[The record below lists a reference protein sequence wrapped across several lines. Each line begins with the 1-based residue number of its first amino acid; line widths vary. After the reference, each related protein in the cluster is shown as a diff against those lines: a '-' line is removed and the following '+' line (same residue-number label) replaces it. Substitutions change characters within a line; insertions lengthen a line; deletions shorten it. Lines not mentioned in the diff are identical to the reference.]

1 MHPPGIAHALVQ
13 YTDGSVL
20 AELGNPDMRTPIAQA
35 LAWPQRIESGVADL
49 DLFDIARLD
58 FEQPDMQAFPC
69 LAIAS
74 AAARAGGDA
83 ATILNAANEVAV
95 QAFLDQRIEFTQI
108 AEVVEQTLN
117 GQVLSEPES
126 LELVQQSDSAARL
139 YSSSY
144 IKRLEK

>member
-1 MHPPGIAHALVQ
+1 
-13 YTDGSVL
+13 
-20 AELGNPDMRTPIAQA
+20 
-35 LAWPQRIESGVADL
+35 
-49 DLFDIARLD
+49 
-58 FEQPDMQAFPC
+58 MQAFPC
-69 LAIAS
+69 LGIAS